1 MFGFSE
7 EALKKLN
14 KDELISI
21 IQEQYAKHERYEEH
35 MKNLVAEVRKLTS
48 NFVKLKSELT
58 ISKNISTVL
67 SRRLV

>member
-21 IQEQYAKHERYEEH
+21 IQEQYAKHERHGEH
-35 MKNLVAEVRKLTS
+35 MKNLVAEV
-48 NFVKLKSELT
+48 
-58 ISKNISTVL
+58 
-67 SRRLV
+67 